1 MTIVWVSDDP
11 NRIERNTRSLHA
23 AVLRRLGNQ
32 SLSSLEGG
40 SPHLRSKGCRARFS
54 RAVHPPRRRRLDRTI
69 CIPSSA
75 VARRGTRRRA
85 TRSWGHGDDGE
96 RLGPANRNRIVPA
109 SRATA
114 TGRAIMKR
122 GGARPRQ
129 HVFGGSGERW
139 LGGAA
144 FFPPG
149 PPGPPPPPSP
159 LRPPPPP
166 GRPA

>member
-75 VARRGTRRRA
+75 ATRRGTRRRA

-96 RLGPANRNRIVPA
+96 RLHPANRNRIVPA

-122 GGARPRQ
+122 GG
-129 HVFGGSGERW
+129 
-139 LGGAA
+139 
-144 FFPPG
+144 
-149 PPGPPPPPSP
+149 SP
-159 LRPPPPP
+159 LRQHIFLGLCQSAGGP
-166 GRPA
+166 GPLLSPCALGPLAHPLS

>member
-11 NRIERNTRSLHA
+11 ICIERNTRPPHA

-40 SPHLRSKGCRARFS
+40 SPHLRSKGCRARLS
-54 RAVHPPRRRRLDRTI
+54 RAVHPPRRRRPDRTI

-75 VARRGTRRRA
+75 ATRRGTRRRA

-96 RLGPANRNRIVPA
+96 RLHPANRNRIVPA

-114 TGRAIMKR
+114 TGRTIMKR
-122 GGARPRQ
+122 GGSRLRPHRYGGCRQGLWARPPF
-129 HVFGGSGERW
+129 VP
-139 LGGAA
+139 A
-144 FFPPG
+144 G
-149 PPGPPPPPSP
+149 PPCP
-159 LRPPPPP
+159 
-166 GRPA
+166 